1 MARFEAEDLSE
12 SAAAAQAHTYHGS
25 SVLVTVDLS
34 ANIDAVDAWMEGRD
48 ISSRHTN
55 ATHIPPNID
64 AFVKVSLLGALSQQE
79 GIIQVKESVPP
90 WADSPSDQDPSGAS
104 GARGDSGG
112 TGAEG
117 PSGDA
122 AGPRLPIWLKGHPY
136 HNLDSELTGLVDLY
150 ERGEL
155 TEAEA
160 AARTDG
166 HRGSSVAVVVDLVS
180 GDPANTDAVAAWL
193 ASRGASVENILK
205 EEGAIGAYVPVSMLG
220 ALSRQPGI
228 IRISAPRPPN
238 LPSEKDSGSRP
249 APQSDVQAQA
259 SMPTPTPLPRV
270 VSQGDAAHRAP
281 AWRTA
286 AYGYDGAGVKV
297 GIIDASFDGFSKLMG
312 GDLPLAARVE
322 AQCYTSRMDTL
333 ASTVIAD
340 CGDNVTGVSH
350 HGTAVAQ
357 AVMDMAPEVSLYISN
372 SALYAG
378 DDPARTRLKQDVDW
392 MIAQGVNVINYSIG
406 WGLTEG
412 LGDGAPQE
420 INAVLDTIDTA
431 VSSGI
436 IWVNSA
442 GNEH

>member
-1 MARFEAEDLSE
+1 MKSFFAKITRIPLIITVLLLTAAILLACGPASQTQPQTEPVSQAIAKDGEPEPTLEPTPEPPKYPNLDATLQEIVARFEAEELSE
-12 SAAAAQAHTYHGS
+12 SAAATQAHTYHGS

-90 WADSPSDQDPSGAS
+90 WADLPSDQDPSGAS

-122 AGPRLPIWLKGHPY
+122 TGPRLPIWLKGHPY

-259 SMPTPTPLPRV
+259 SMPTPTPLPTA
-270 VSQGDAAHRAP
+270 VSQGVAAHRH
-281 AWRTA
+281 
-286 AYGYDGAGVKV
+286 
-297 GIIDASFDGFSKLMG
+297 
-312 GDLPLAARVE
+312 PLA
-322 AQCYTSRMDTL
+322 M
-333 ASTVIAD
+333 
-340 CGDNVTGVSH
+340 
-350 HGTAVAQ
+350 
-357 AVMDMAPEVSLYISN
+357 MAPVS
-372 SALYAG
+372 
-378 DDPARTRLKQDVDW
+378 R
-392 MIAQGVNVINYSIG
+392 
-406 WGLTEG
+406 WG
-412 LGDGAPQE
+412 
-420 INAVLDTIDTA
+420 
-431 VSSGI
+431 
-436 IWVNSA
+436 
-442 GNEH
+442 